1 MIDGMRTGFLLY
13 PNSTDRILPITHIN
27 LVIGDDGRSMGSTL
41 KKWQAIIDNLGA
53 STGNGGGVLSVN
65 TLADLQV
72 LDTQNLKYGAICYV
86 IEIDTYYRYAA
97 DGWQI
102 LSTSGGNTEL
112 PPAPEEPDEDIY
124 SHIWIGPD
132 PPADDNMLWLDTNE
146 DGIIEGEDDILL
158 LYALRDKM
166 NELQTEV
173 EVLKGR
179 VKYLEDHGVAV
190 DPNPPDPDE
199 PIEDEDD
206 IILLEDGSEI
216 LLEDGLN
223 LLLEIQEI
231 DPEPTTN
238 NLLFEDGI
246 EILLEDGSLLLLED
260 GNTMDPI
267 EDSITASYE
276 ATIETLSLS
285 SESSLQVN
293 DKSLAINSNKASVL
307 NNNLIL

>member
-41 KKWQAIIDNLGA
+41 KKWQAIIDSLGA

-72 LDTQNLKYGAICYV
+72 LDTQKLKYGAICYV

-112 PPAPEEPDEDIY
+112 PPVPEEPDEDIY

-190 DPNPPDPDE
+190 DPKPPDPDE

-216 LLEDGLN
+216 LLEKDGS
-223 LLLEIQEI
+223 LLLEKQVVDEKPPATTTNDAILMEDGIDVLMEDGSSLLLEVQTQIEI
-231 DPEPTTN
+231 PTTN
-238 NLLFEDGI
+238 KNTLLFEDGT
-246 EILLEDGSLLLLED
+246 EALLEDGATLLLE
-260 GNTMDPI
+260 M
-267 EDSITASYE
+267 
-276 ATIETLSLS
+276 
-285 SESSLQVN
+285 
-293 DKSLAINSNKASVL
+293 
-307 NNNLIL
+307 

>member
-27 LVIGDDGRSMGSTL
+27 LVIGDDGKSMGSTF
-41 KKWQAIIDNLGA
+41 KKWQAIIDSLGA

-190 DPNPPDPDE
+190 DPNPGPGPDT
-199 PIEDEDD
+199 DEDD
-206 IILLEDGSEI
+206 IILLEDGSSL
-216 LLEDGLN
+216 LLENGSN

-231 DPEPTTN
+231 KPKPELTN
-238 NLLFEDGI
+238 ALLFEDGT
-246 EILLEDGSLLLLED
+246 EILTEDGSKLLLESASND
-260 GNTMDPI
+260 A
-267 EDSITASYE
+267 ITVSYV
-276 ATIETLSLS
+276 S
-285 SESSLQVN
+285 SEKNLEMTGNNANLFVSNQALNIIDS
-293 DKSLAINSNKASVL
+293 NSIVSGS
-307 NNNLIL
+307 NLIIT

>member
-27 LVIGDDGRSMGSTL
+27 LVIDDDGRSMGSTL
-41 KKWQAIIDNLGA
+41 KKWQAIIDSLGA

-146 DGIIEGEDDILL
+146 DGIIEGEDDVLL

-190 DPNPPDPDE
+190 DPNPGPGTDT
-199 PIEDEDD
+199 DEDD
-206 IILLEDGSEI
+206 LILLEDGSEI
-216 LLEDGLN
+216 LLENGLN
-223 LLLEIQEI
+223 LLLEIQEV

-260 GNTMDPI
+260 GSTMDPI
-267 EDSITASYE
+267 EDSITANYE

>member
-27 LVIGDDGRSMGSTL
+27 LVIDDDGRSMGSTL
-41 KKWQAIIDNLGA
+41 KKWQAIIDSLGA

-72 LDTQNLKYGAICYV
+72 LDTQKLKYGAICYV

-190 DPNPPDPDE
+190 DPKPPDPDE

-216 LLEDGLN
+216 LLEKDGS
-223 LLLEIQEI
+223 LLLEKQVVDEK
-231 DPEPTTN
+231 PPATN
-238 NLLFEDGI
+238 TNDAILMEDGI
-246 EILLEDGSLLLLED
+246 EILMEDGSSLLLEVQTQIEIPTTNKNTLLFEDGTEALLED
-260 GNTMDPI
+260 G
-267 EDSITASYE
+267 
-276 ATIETLSLS
+276 ATLLLEM
-285 SESSLQVN
+285 
-293 DKSLAINSNKASVL
+293 
-307 NNNLIL
+307 

>member
-41 KKWQAIIDNLGA
+41 KKWQAIIDSLGA
-53 STGNGGGVLSVN
+53 STGNGSGVLSVN

-112 PPAPEEPDEDIY
+112 PPVPEEPDEDIY

-190 DPNPPDPDE
+190 DPKPPDPDE

-216 LLEDGLN
+216 LLEK
-223 LLLEIQEI
+223 
-231 DPEPTTN
+231 
-238 NLLFEDGI
+238 
-246 EILLEDGSLLLLED
+246 DGSLLLEKQVVDEKPPATTTNDAILMEDGIDILMEDGSSLLLEVQTQIEIPTTNKNALLFEDSTEALLED
-260 GNTMDPI
+260 GT
-267 EDSITASYE
+267 
-276 ATIETLSLS
+276 TILLEM
-285 SESSLQVN
+285 
-293 DKSLAINSNKASVL
+293 
-307 NNNLIL
+307 

>member
-27 LVIGDDGRSMGSTL
+27 LVIDDDGRSMGSTL
-41 KKWQAIIDNLGA
+41 KKWQAIIDSLGA

-72 LDTQNLKYGAICYV
+72 LDTQKLKYGAICYV

-112 PPAPEEPDEDIY
+112 PPVPEEPDEDIY

-190 DPNPPDPDE
+190 DPKPPDPDE

-216 LLEDGLN
+216 LLEKDGS
-223 LLLEIQEI
+223 LLLEIQVVDEKPPATTTNDAILMEDGIDILMEDGSSLLLEVQTQIEI
-231 DPEPTTN
+231 PTTN
-238 NLLFEDGI
+238 KNTLLFEDGT
-246 EILLEDGSLLLLED
+246 EALLEDGATLLLE
-260 GNTMDPI
+260 M
-267 EDSITASYE
+267 
-276 ATIETLSLS
+276 
-285 SESSLQVN
+285 
-293 DKSLAINSNKASVL
+293 
-307 NNNLIL
+307 

>member
-27 LVIGDDGRSMGSTL
+27 LVIGDDGKSMGSTF
-41 KKWQAIIDNLGA
+41 KKWQAIIDSLGA

-72 LDTQNLKYGAICYV
+72 LDTQKLKYGAICYV

-190 DPNPPDPDE
+190 DPNPGPGPDT
-199 PIEDEDD
+199 DEDD
-206 IILLEDGSEI
+206 LILLEDGSEI
-216 LLEDGLN
+216 LLENGLN
-223 LLLEIQEI
+223 LLLEIQEV

-260 GNTMDPI
+260 GSTMDPI
-267 EDSITASYE
+267 EDSITANYE

-285 SESSLQVN
+285 SESSLQVS

>member
-41 KKWQAIIDNLGA
+41 KKWQAIIDSLGA

-112 PPAPEEPDEDIY
+112 PPVPEEPDEDIY

-190 DPNPPDPDE
+190 DPKPPDPDE

-216 LLEDGLN
+216 LLEKDGS
-223 LLLEIQEI
+223 LLLEIQVVDEKPPATTTNDAILMEDGIDVLMEDGSSLLLEVQTQIEI
-231 DPEPTTN
+231 PTTN
-238 NLLFEDGI
+238 KNTLLFEDGT
-246 EILLEDGSLLLLED
+246 EALLEDGATLLLE
-260 GNTMDPI
+260 M
-267 EDSITASYE
+267 
-276 ATIETLSLS
+276 
-285 SESSLQVN
+285 
-293 DKSLAINSNKASVL
+293 
-307 NNNLIL
+307 

>member
-27 LVIGDDGRSMGSTL
+27 LVIDDDGRSMGSTL
-41 KKWQAIIDNLGA
+41 KKWQAIIDSLGA

-112 PPAPEEPDEDIY
+112 PPVPEEPDEDIY

-190 DPNPPDPDE
+190 DPKPPDPDE

-216 LLEDGLN
+216 LLEKDGS
-223 LLLEIQEI
+223 LLLEIQVVDEKPPATTTNDAILMEDGIDILMEDGSSLLLEVQTQIEI
-231 DPEPTTN
+231 PTTN
-238 NLLFEDGI
+238 KNALLFEDST
-246 EILLEDGSLLLLED
+246 EALLEDGTTILLE
-260 GNTMDPI
+260 M
-267 EDSITASYE
+267 
-276 ATIETLSLS
+276 
-285 SESSLQVN
+285 
-293 DKSLAINSNKASVL
+293 
-307 NNNLIL
+307 

>member
-27 LVIGDDGRSMGSTL
+27 LVIDDDGRSMGSTL
-41 KKWQAIIDNLGA
+41 KKWQAIIDSLGA

-190 DPNPPDPDE
+190 DPKPPDPDE

-216 LLEDGLN
+216 LLEKDGS
-223 LLLEIQEI
+223 LLLEIQVVDEKPPATTTNDAILMEDGIDILMEDGSSLLLEVQTQIEI
-231 DPEPTTN
+231 PTTN
-238 NLLFEDGI
+238 KNTLLFEDGT
-246 EILLEDGSLLLLED
+246 EALLEDGATILLE
-260 GNTMDPI
+260 M
-267 EDSITASYE
+267 
-276 ATIETLSLS
+276 
-285 SESSLQVN
+285 
-293 DKSLAINSNKASVL
+293 
-307 NNNLIL
+307 

>member
-27 LVIGDDGRSMGSTL
+27 LVIDDDGRSMGSTL
-41 KKWQAIIDNLGA
+41 KKWQAIIDSLGA

-190 DPNPPDPDE
+190 DPNPGPGPDT
-199 PIEDEDD
+199 DEDD
-206 IILLEDGSEI
+206 IILLEDGSSL
-216 LLEDGLN
+216 LLENGSN

-231 DPEPTTN
+231 KPKPELTN
-238 NLLFEDGI
+238 ALLFEDGT
-246 EILLEDGSLLLLED
+246 EILTEDGSKLLLESASND
-260 GNTMDPI
+260 A
-267 EDSITASYE
+267 ITVSYV
-276 ATIETLSLS
+276 S
-285 SESSLQVN
+285 SEKNLEMTGNNANLFVSNQALNIIDS
-293 DKSLAINSNKASVL
+293 NSIVSGS
-307 NNNLIL
+307 NLIIT

>member
-27 LVIGDDGRSMGSTL
+27 LVIDDDGRSMGSTL
-41 KKWQAIIDNLGA
+41 KKWQAIIDSLGA

-112 PPAPEEPDEDIY
+112 PPAPEEPDKDIY

-179 VKYLEDHGVAV
+179 VKYLEENGVAV
-190 DPNPPDPDE
+190 DPKPPGPDE

-216 LLEDGLN
+216 LLEKDGS
-223 LLLEIQEI
+223 LLLEKQVVDEK
-231 DPEPTTN
+231 PPATN
-238 NLLFEDGI
+238 TNDAILMEDGI
-246 EILLEDGSLLLLED
+246 EILMEDGSSLLLEVQTQIEIPTTNKNTLLFEDGTEALLED
-260 GNTMDPI
+260 G
-267 EDSITASYE
+267 
-276 ATIETLSLS
+276 ATILLEM
-285 SESSLQVN
+285 
-293 DKSLAINSNKASVL
+293 
-307 NNNLIL
+307 

>member
-27 LVIGDDGRSMGSTL
+27 LVIDDDGRSMGSTL
-41 KKWQAIIDNLGA
+41 KKWQAIIDSLGA

-72 LDTQNLKYGAICYV
+72 LDTQKLKYGAICYV

-190 DPNPPDPDE
+190 GPNPGPGPDT
-199 PIEDEDD
+199 DEDD
-206 IILLEDGSEI
+206 LILLENGSEI

-223 LLLEIQEI
+223 LLLEIQEV

-260 GNTMDPI
+260 GSTMNPI
-267 EDSITASYE
+267 EDSITANYE

>member
-41 KKWQAIIDNLGA
+41 KKWQAIIDSLGA

-112 PPAPEEPDEDIY
+112 PPAPEEPDKDIY

-132 PPADDNMLWLDTNE
+132 PPVDDNMLWLDTNE
-146 DGIIEGEDDILL
+146 DGIIEGENDILL

-190 DPNPPDPDE
+190 DPKPPGPDE

-216 LLEDGLN
+216 LLEKDGS
-223 LLLEIQEI
+223 LLLEIQVVDEKPPATTTNDAILMEDGIDILMEDGSSLLLEVQTQIEI
-231 DPEPTTN
+231 PTTN
-238 NLLFEDGI
+238 KNALLFEDST
-246 EILLEDGSLLLLED
+246 EALLEDGTTILLE
-260 GNTMDPI
+260 M
-267 EDSITASYE
+267 
-276 ATIETLSLS
+276 
-285 SESSLQVN
+285 
-293 DKSLAINSNKASVL
+293 
-307 NNNLIL
+307 

>member
-27 LVIGDDGRSMGSTL
+27 LVIDDDGRSMGSTL
-41 KKWQAIIDNLGA
+41 KKWQAIIDSLGA

-72 LDTQNLKYGAICYV
+72 LDTQKLKYGAICYV

-190 DPNPPDPDE
+190 DPKPPDPDE

-216 LLEDGLN
+216 LLEKDGS
-223 LLLEIQEI
+223 LLLEIQVVDEKPPATTTNDAILMEDGIDVLMEDGSSLLLEVQTQIEI
-231 DPEPTTN
+231 PTTN
-238 NLLFEDGI
+238 KNTLLFEDGT
-246 EILLEDGSLLLLED
+246 EALLEDGATLLLE
-260 GNTMDPI
+260 M
-267 EDSITASYE
+267 
-276 ATIETLSLS
+276 
-285 SESSLQVN
+285 
-293 DKSLAINSNKASVL
+293 
-307 NNNLIL
+307 

>member
-27 LVIGDDGRSMGSTL
+27 LVIDDDGRSMGSTL

-190 DPNPPDPDE
+190 DPNPGPGPDT
-199 PIEDEDD
+199 DEDD
-206 IILLEDGSEI
+206 LILLEDGSEI
-216 LLEDGLN
+216 LLENGLN
-223 LLLEIQEI
+223 LLLEIQEV

-238 NLLFEDGI
+238 SLLFEDGI
-246 EILLEDGSLLLLED
+246 EILLENGSLLLLED
-260 GNTMDPI
+260 GNTMNPI
-267 EDSITASYE
+267 EDSLPANYE

-293 DKSLAINSNKASVL
+293 DKSLAINSDKASVL

>member
-27 LVIGDDGRSMGSTL
+27 LVIDDDGRSMGSTL
-41 KKWQAIIDNLGA
+41 KKWQAIIDSLGA
-53 STGNGGGVLSVN
+53 STGNGSGVLSVN

-72 LDTQNLKYGAICYV
+72 LDTQKLKYGAICYV

-190 DPNPPDPDE
+190 DPKPPDPDE

-216 LLEDGLN
+216 LLEKDGS
-223 LLLEIQEI
+223 LLLEIQVVDEKPPATTTNDAILMEDGIDILMEDGSSLLLEVQTQIEI
-231 DPEPTTN
+231 PTTN
-238 NLLFEDGI
+238 KNTLLFEDGT
-246 EILLEDGSLLLLED
+246 EALLEDGATLLLE
-260 GNTMDPI
+260 M
-267 EDSITASYE
+267 
-276 ATIETLSLS
+276 
-285 SESSLQVN
+285 
-293 DKSLAINSNKASVL
+293 
-307 NNNLIL
+307 

>member
-41 KKWQAIIDNLGA
+41 KKWQAIIDSLGA

-112 PPAPEEPDEDIY
+112 PPVPEEPDEDIY

-179 VKYLEDHGVAV
+179 IKYLEDHGVAV
-190 DPNPPDPDE
+190 DPKPPDPDE

-216 LLEDGLN
+216 LLEK
-223 LLLEIQEI
+223 
-231 DPEPTTN
+231 
-238 NLLFEDGI
+238 
-246 EILLEDGSLLLLED
+246 DGSLLLEKQVVDEKPPATNTNDAILMEDGIDILMEDGSSLLLEVQTQIEIPTTNKNALLFEDSTEALLED
-260 GNTMDPI
+260 GT
-267 EDSITASYE
+267 
-276 ATIETLSLS
+276 TILLEM
-285 SESSLQVN
+285 
-293 DKSLAINSNKASVL
+293 
-307 NNNLIL
+307 

>member
-53 STGNGGGVLSVN
+53 SMGNGGGVLSVN

-112 PPAPEEPDEDIY
+112 PPAPEEPDKDIY

-179 VKYLEDHGVAV
+179 VKYLEDHGVTV
-190 DPNPPDPDE
+190 DPNPGPGPDT
-199 PIEDEDD
+199 DEDD
-206 IILLEDGSEI
+206 LILLEDGSEI
-216 LLEDGLN
+216 LLENGLN
-223 LLLEIQEI
+223 LLLEIQEV

-260 GNTMDPI
+260 GSIMNPI
-267 EDSITASYE
+267 EDSITANYE

>member
-27 LVIGDDGRSMGSTL
+27 LVIDDDGRSMGSTL
-41 KKWQAIIDNLGA
+41 KKWQAIIDSLGA

-112 PPAPEEPDEDIY
+112 PPAPEEPDKDIY

-190 DPNPPDPDE
+190 DPKPPDPDE

-216 LLEDGLN
+216 LLEKDGS
-223 LLLEIQEI
+223 LLLEKQVVDEK
-231 DPEPTTN
+231 PPATN
-238 NLLFEDGI
+238 TNDAILMEDGI
-246 EILLEDGSLLLLED
+246 EILMEDGSSLLLEVQTQIEIPTTNKNTLLFEDGTEALLED
-260 GNTMDPI
+260 G
-267 EDSITASYE
+267 
-276 ATIETLSLS
+276 ATLLLEM
-285 SESSLQVN
+285 
-293 DKSLAINSNKASVL
+293 
-307 NNNLIL
+307 

>member
-41 KKWQAIIDNLGA
+41 KKWQAIIDSLGA

-72 LDTQNLKYGAICYV
+72 LDTQKLKYGAICYV

-112 PPAPEEPDEDIY
+112 PPAPEEPDKDIY

-190 DPNPPDPDE
+190 DPKPPDPDE

-216 LLEDGLN
+216 LLENGLN
-223 LLLEIQEI
+223 LLLEIQEA

-260 GNTMDPI
+260 GSTMDPI
-267 EDSITASYE
+267 EDSITANYE
-276 ATIETLSLS
+276 ATIETLNLS
-285 SESSLQVN
+285 SESSLQVS
-293 DKSLAINSNKASVL
+293 DKSLAINSNKVSVL

>member
-41 KKWQAIIDNLGA
+41 KKWQAIIDSLGA

-72 LDTQNLKYGAICYV
+72 LDTQKLKYGAICYV

-112 PPAPEEPDEDIY
+112 PPVPEEPDEDIY

-166 NELQTEV
+166 NELQTEI

-190 DPNPPDPDE
+190 DPKPPDPDE
-199 PIEDEDD
+199 PIKDEDD

-216 LLEDGLN
+216 LLEKDGS
-223 LLLEIQEI
+223 LLLEIQVVDEKPPATTTNDAILMEDGIDILMEDGSSLLLEVQTQIEI
-231 DPEPTTN
+231 PTTN
-238 NLLFEDGI
+238 KNALLFEDST
-246 EILLEDGSLLLLED
+246 EALLEDGTTILLE
-260 GNTMDPI
+260 M
-267 EDSITASYE
+267 
-276 ATIETLSLS
+276 
-285 SESSLQVN
+285 
-293 DKSLAINSNKASVL
+293 
-307 NNNLIL
+307 

>member
-41 KKWQAIIDNLGA
+41 KKWQAIIDSLGA

-112 PPAPEEPDEDIY
+112 PPVPEEPDEDIY

-190 DPNPPDPDE
+190 DPKPPDPDE

-216 LLEDGLN
+216 LLEKDGS
-223 LLLEIQEI
+223 LLLEIQVVDEKPPATTTNDAILMEDGIDILMEDGSSLLLEVQTQIEI
-231 DPEPTTN
+231 PTTN
-238 NLLFEDGI
+238 KNALLFEDST
-246 EILLEDGSLLLLED
+246 EALLEDGTTILLE
-260 GNTMDPI
+260 M
-267 EDSITASYE
+267 
-276 ATIETLSLS
+276 
-285 SESSLQVN
+285 
-293 DKSLAINSNKASVL
+293 
-307 NNNLIL
+307 

>member
-27 LVIGDDGRSMGSTL
+27 LVIDDDGRSMGSTL
-41 KKWQAIIDNLGA
+41 KKWQAIIDSLGA

-72 LDTQNLKYGAICYV
+72 LDTQKLKYGAICYV

-102 LSTSGGNTEL
+102 LSTSGGNTDL

-179 VKYLEDHGVAV
+179 VKYLEDHGVVV
-190 DPNPPDPDE
+190 DPNPGPGPDT
-199 PIEDEDD
+199 DEDD
-206 IILLEDGSEI
+206 IILLEDGSSL
-216 LLEDGLN
+216 LLENGSN

-231 DPEPTTN
+231 KPKPELTN
-238 NLLFEDGI
+238 ALLFEDGT
-246 EILLEDGSLLLLED
+246 EILTEDGLVLLLE
-260 GNTMDPI
+260 M
-267 EDSITASYE
+267 
-276 ATIETLSLS
+276 
-285 SESSLQVN
+285 
-293 DKSLAINSNKASVL
+293 
-307 NNNLIL
+307 